1 MEEERF
7 ARLNHRDSET
17 GLDPTHFRMYASGQG
32 RWLRPD
38 LRQGQALNPQS
49 FNRYSYVLGN
59 PANRID
65 PRGLCGCYPGY
76 DEFDYLLD
84 FGFVPDYGN
93 YGCGCS
99 PFGCGYPL
107 LPPIGVVVFGGGGGE
122 VAAGGVYIP
131 PTPIDYVARSSAPS
145 AVPPPPPPT
154 CADKAIQACKYAA
167 GPIFVAGLVVEE
179 GCIKACAFSGLD
191 FPECVGTCLAAGGV
205 AESVAAGAC
214 LAAAAVTYLRCKL

>member
-1 MEEERF
+1 MTWGQEWTRVGTMEEERF

-17 GLDPTHFRMYASGQG
+17 SLDPTHFRMYSSGVG
-32 RWLRPD
+32 RWQSPDALR
-38 LRQGQALNPQS
+38 GSVFNPQS
-49 FNRYSYVLGN
+49 LNRYSYVLGN

-107 LPPIGVVVFGGGGGE
+107 LPPIGVVVFGGGGGG
-122 VAAGGVYIP
+122 VAAGGIYIP
-131 PTPIDYVARSSAPS
+131 PTPIDYVVRSQAPS
-145 AVPPPPPPT
+145 GQPDYTGYNLCVAT
-154 CADKAIQACKYAA
+154 CGTALLRC
-167 GPIFVAGLVVEE
+167 GL
-179 GCIKACAFSGLD
+179 
-191 FPECVGTCLAAGGV
+191 
-205 AESVAAGAC
+205 AC
-214 LAAAAVTYLRCKL
+214 LVNEELTPFGQALCGLTCTTFYGFCVHDCKKAFNIP

>member
-1 MEEERF
+1 MEANRASSLHYPWGQEWTMVGTMEEERF

-17 GLDPTHFRMYASGQG
+17 SLDPTHFRMYASGQG
-32 RWLRPD
+32 RWLSPD
-38 LRQGQALNPQS
+38 LRQGQAVNPQS

-93 YGCGCS
+93 YGCGCN

-107 LPPIGVVVFGGGGGE
+107 LPPIGIVVFGGGGGG
-122 VAAGGVYIP
+122 VAAAGVYIP
-131 PTPIDYVARSSAPS
+131 PTPIDYVSVTHPNTAD
-145 AVPPPPPPT
+145 
-154 CADKAIQACKYAA
+154 CALCRA
-167 GPIFVAGLVVEE
+167 
-179 GCIKACAFSGLD
+179 ACAALLSRCTL
-191 FPECVGTCLAAGGV
+191 TCLAL
-205 AESVAAGAC
+205 AEDPPLAIAC
-214 LAAAAVTYLRCKL
+214 ELACSATYLVCNNLCASRCTP